1 MASGGKDSW
10 GGTGRPARL
19 EHSKRQAGSCNS
31 ALNITFL
38 NASPPQPNNSL
49 LFPLLFPNGAAA
61 RLLFTFSP
69 SFSCSIFFS
78 SCFLFLVAVWTKA
91 ETPLTRSSS
100 SSACSPQNVGQEQLH
115 GCDHAVG
122 SWSKS
127 YTSRCWLGAALPSPS
142 SLGALHGNSNS
153 SKGWKGPHCVP
164 GIFGRVL
171 GTDAHGEKFQVSSI
185 QPPGAL

>member
-1 MASGGKDSW
+1 M
-10 GGTGRPARL
+10 GRPARL

-31 ALNITFL
+31 ALNTVFL
-38 NASPPQPNNSL
+38 NTSPPRQIILSPFLTEL
-49 LFPLLFPNGAAA
+49 LRVCFSHFPALF
-61 RLLFTFSP
+61 
-69 SFSCSIFFS
+69 FFS
-78 SCFLFLVAVWTKA
+78 SCCFLFLVAVWTKA

-115 GCDHAVG
+115 GCNRAEG

-142 SLGALHGNSNS
+142 SPGALHGNSNS
-153 SKGWKGPHCVP
+153 SKGWKGPRCAP

-171 GTDAHGEKFQVSSI
+171 GTGAHGEKFQVSSI